1 VSKLVGKGQE
11 TEMALGGMVLR
22 AISASDR
29 GPEQC
34 FAQGSRAG
42 WRRRFPAIIQ
52 GWNFSRT
59 TSLVMEGGAFYN
71 PSNTAL
77 EAKVSFTRHFGDQP
91 LKRTVVFSVSEC
103 LNIDLHFGNSQEH

>member
-1 VSKLVGKGQE
+1 
-11 TEMALGGMVLR
+11 MALGGRVLR
-22 AISASDR
+22 AISRSDR
-29 GPEQC
+29 GQDSALPKVP
-34 FAQGSRAG
+34 GRAG
-42 WRRRFPAIIQ
+42 EGVFRTIIQ
-52 GWNFSRT
+52 GCNFSRT

-91 LKRTVVFSVSEC
+91 LKRTVVFSASEC